1 MGTDCKSAAFQ
12 LRWFESTRAHQ
23 KSSSVEIHWSFLF
36 YPASQASLLRVDLNS
51 IDPPNRP
58 AGKKAPVQQRRPLPV
73 AETGRSCW
81 GCGQQDACAAQG
93 TMQPL
98 GAATRAPYSARLA
111 QSTRAHQEMTPRN
124 ACFWVFFFCANPLFR
139 PQEQKERLH
148 RFCCAAAP
156 SVMPSQ
162 WRYARRSRTSAHVSM
177 PMTPLS
183 SAI

>member
-23 KSSSVEIHWSFLF
+23 KDQRRKYAGFLF

-58 AGKKAPVQQRRPLPV
+58 AGKKPLCNSDDRCQWQKQGGAV
-73 AETGRSCW
+73 G

-93 TMQPL
+93 TTQPL

-111 QSTRAHQEMTPRN
+111 QSTRAHQEITPRD
-124 ACFWVFFFCANPLFR
+124 ASLRVFFFCANPLFR

-148 RFCCAAAP
+148 WFCCAAAP
-156 SVMPSQ
+156 SVMSSQ
-162 WRYARRSRTSAHVSM
+162 WRYARRSRISAHVSM